1 LTSKTTA
8 RFRSALS
15 ALPEHVQERARAAF
29 RQFQQDPT
37 HPSLRFKQVHAARPI
52 FSARVGLGYRALAIR
67 DDQVYI
73 WFWIGTHG
81 DYDKLLKQ
89 L

>member
-1 LTSKTTA
+1 LTSRTTE
-8 RFRSALS
+8 RFRKALA

-37 HPSLRFKQVHAARPI
+37 HPSLRFKQVHATRPI
-52 FSARVGLGYRALAIR
+52 FSARVGLGYRALAVR
-67 DDQVYI
+67 DEQIYV
-73 WFWIGTHG
+73 WFWIGTHS
-81 DYDKLLKQ
+81 DYDHLLTN

>member
-1 LTSKTTA
+1 M
-8 RFRSALS
+8 
-15 ALPEHVQERARAAF
+15 QERARAAF

-37 HPSLRFKQVHAARPI
+37 HPGLRFKQVHATRPI

-67 DDQVYI
+67 DDQVFV

-81 DYDKLLKQ
+81 DYDKLLQ
-89 L
+89 QS

>member
-1 LTSKTTA
+1 MPRDL
-8 RFRSALS
+8 
-15 ALPEHVQERARAAF
+15 
-29 RQFQQDPT
+29 
-37 HPSLRFKQVHAARPI
+37 

-73 WFWIGTHG
+73 WFRIGTHG